1 MTWRIS
7 KVVKFLTR
15 KELNFM
21 VTNKLF
27 KDFCENLME
36 KLTNGHDLWYKN
48 GEGPVIIKSMQEQYE
63 CKLKKHGFEP
73 QDYKISQIEAIQGI
87 SNYDDRKLSNEQI
100 CSQIDKISDMFD
112 ETLSCSQSLKLTT
125 YMTLLRCEY
134 RQRSLDPDYI
144 KIDFYVI
151 KEFAIK
157 KRIFNPYLDKA
168 RKHVETIRRF
178 PKVDLIFN
186 QHPSFSIMIFDREG
200 DIRVYN
206 HRGQYYPMQLSYVNY
221 NEKVK
226 AIICEA
232 LKYYEA
238 AYPDNLLYKD
248 LLNEITEHEHDGEL
262 LTLPNIKLED
272 VVGVYNKK
280 DLFEKRFKKEAPN
293 SVNKMTFTEMFGLG
307 AAMKYVKEEDRK
319 YLINLAAKSDFAKFS
334 TINYS
339 IYRYEMLS
347 ATIKN
352 MAKKYLTFLMLE
364 KLGYLTEKHYKNK
377 MIEIIDYIDA
387 AIGLKEPIN
396 IRAGKRKIKEMHD
409 DCTTRY
415 AVTQIIK
422 KYGEMNIPDTPLAR
436 LKMPKEF
443 VRLETAE
450 EMITEGKQQHN
461 CVATYIKYVMA
472 GQCIIYKAE
481 IRGERLTIEF
491 RYRDNVFFVAQ
502 CFQAFNHECSPE
514 TEEIVEEA
522 LRTAA
527 NDFFEN
533 DPMGKKIRKNNR
545 RIA

>member
-1 MTWRIS
+1 
-7 KVVKFLTR
+7 
-15 KELNFM
+15 
-21 VTNKLF
+21 
-27 KDFCENLME
+27 
-36 KLTNGHDLWYKN
+36 
-48 GEGPVIIKSMQEQYE
+48 
-63 CKLKKHGFEP
+63 
-73 QDYKISQIEAIQGI
+73 
-87 SNYDDRKLSNEQI
+87 
-100 CSQIDKISDMFD
+100 
-112 ETLSCSQSLKLTT
+112 
-125 YMTLLRCEY
+125 
-134 RQRSLDPDYI
+134 
-144 KIDFYVI
+144 
-151 KEFAIK
+151 
-157 KRIFNPYLDKA
+157 
-168 RKHVETIRRF
+168 
-178 PKVDLIFN
+178 
-186 QHPSFSIMIFDREG
+186 
-200 DIRVYN
+200 
-206 HRGQYYPMQLSYVNY
+206 
-221 NEKVK
+221 
-226 AIICEA
+226 
-232 LKYYEA
+232 
-238 AYPDNLLYKD
+238 
-248 LLNEITEHEHDGEL
+248 
-262 LTLPNIKLED
+262 
-272 VVGVYNKK
+272 
-280 DLFEKRFKKEAPN
+280 
-293 SVNKMTFTEMFGLG
+293 MTFTEMFGLG

-545 RIA
+545 RLA